1 VDDMVEALI
10 LMMQSPVGFTGPVN
24 LGNPEE
30 FTIMELAQFIIKLTN
45 SESKIIRKELPKDD
59 PERRRP
65 DISLAKSA
73 LDWSPKVQLEEGIT
87 KTIGFFEDLLRSGS
101 SADR

>member
-1 VDDMVEALI
+1 VDDLVEALI
-10 LMMQSPVGFTGPVN
+10 LMMQSPKGFTGPVN

-30 FTIMELAQFIIKLTN
+30 FTVMELAQSIIKLTG
-45 SESKIIRKELPKDD
+45 SKSKIVRKELPKDD

-73 LDWSPKVQLEEGIT
+73 LNWSPKVQLEEGLT
-87 KTIGFFEDLLRSGS
+87 KTIGFFEDLLRRGS
-101 SADR
+101 STGR